1 MIFFYFFK
9 NGRAVFSFDFALGG
23 QEQVWCPLLGC
34 ELSAMKISSG
44 FSGLESL
51 GVLTG
56 MLTFFDKHKVE
67 TAILDEYMSS
77 KGLEPEEPQPSKTD
91 EFDQQHIRTA
101 HVGLLRQDSSL
112 TERELESQKSQQRRR

>member
-77 KGLEPEEPQPSKTD
+77 KGLEPEEPQRCRSHQRLMNLTSNTYG
-91 EFDQQHIRTA
+91 QLMWVSSGRI
-101 HVGLLRQDSSL
+101 LL
-112 TERELESQKSQQRRR
+112 